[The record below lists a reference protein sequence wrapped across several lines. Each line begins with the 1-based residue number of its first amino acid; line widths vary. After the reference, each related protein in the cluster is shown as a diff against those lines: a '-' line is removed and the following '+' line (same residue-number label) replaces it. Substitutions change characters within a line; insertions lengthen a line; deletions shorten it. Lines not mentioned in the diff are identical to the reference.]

1 MIEDREG
8 FFNVVLFDILTQK
21 TLKTF
26 TIQTSGVESSI
37 LVGARLQS
45 LSELVPDHAV
55 IITDQVVNDLYGE
68 HWEGC
73 RTIITGQGEKNK
85 TLQTVEEI
93 YSRLL
98 EFEVDR
104 SGFVLGVGGGIVCD
118 IAGFVASTYMRGI
131 RFAFVPTTLLAQVD
145 ASIGGKNGVNFQGY
159 KNMVG
164 TFNQP
169 HFILSDPLVL
179 KSLPHN
185 ERSNGFAEIVKH
197 ALIADEDLF
206 GYILNNAEGMKRLD
220 EQVISHLVK
229 RSVEIK
235 SNIVNL
241 DEREKGERRKLNFG
255 HTFGHAI
262 EKVTGISHGQAVS
275 LGMVIAA
282 RLSLKR
288 GFIMDY
294 DLERIR
300 NVLEQLNL
308 PTQMDFDKPAMLQA
322 LMKDKKR
329 EQDAMHFILLGSIG
343 NAVVEKI
350 SVKKLIE
357 FEF

>member
-1 MIEDREG
+1 MAI
-8 FFNVVLFDILTQK
+8 
-21 TLKTF
+21 F
-26 TIQTSGVESSI
+26 TITTTGRESKI
-37 LVGARLQS
+37 IVGEPIDRF
-45 LSELVPDHAV
+45 EDWVPAHTV
-55 IITDQVVNDLYGE
+55 IITDQVVNDLYGR
-68 HWEGC
+68 HWERY

-93 YSRLL
+93 FGRLL
-98 EFEVDR
+98 DFEVDR
-104 SGFVLGVGGGIVCD
+104 SGFILGIGGGIVCD
-118 IAGFVASTYMRGI
+118 IAGFVASSYMRGI
-131 RFAFVPTTLLAQVD
+131 SFAFVPTTLLAQVD

-164 TFNQP
+164 AFNQP
-169 HFILSDPLVL
+169 HFILSDPRVL
-179 KSLPHN
+179 KSLPHA

-206 GYILNNAEGMKRLD
+206 VYILNNSEGMKRLD
-220 EQVISHLVK
+220 EHVITHLIK
-229 RSVEIK
+229 QSVEIK
-235 SNIVNL
+235 SDIVNL

-288 GFIMDY
+288 GFIKDY
-294 DLERIR
+294 ELERIR

-308 PTQMDFDKPAMLQA
+308 PIKMDFDKLAVLQA

-329 EQDAMHFILLGSIG
+329 EQDFIHFILLGSVG

-350 SVKKLIE
+350 SVEELLE
-357 FEF
+357 FEL

>member
-1 MIEDREG
+1 M
-8 FFNVVLFDILTQK
+8 
-21 TLKTF
+21 KTF
-26 TIQTSGVESSI
+26 TIHTSGVESSI
-37 LVGARLQS
+37 LVGAKLQS
-45 LSELVPDHAV
+45 FTELAPDHAV
-55 IITDQVVNDLYGE
+55 IITDEVVNDLYGKY
-68 HWEGC
+68 WKSY

-131 RFAFVPTTLLAQVD
+131 RFAFIPTTLLAQVD

-169 HFILSDPLVL
+169 EFVLSDPQVL
-179 KSLPHN
+179 STLPRV
-185 ERSNGFAEIVKH
+185 ERANGFAEIVKH

-206 GYILNNAEGMKRLD
+206 GYIVKNTEGLNRLD
-220 EQVISHLVK
+220 EQVINHLVK

-235 SNIVNL
+235 SNIVNF

-262 EKVTGISHGQAVS
+262 EKVTGINHGQAVS
-275 LGMVIAA
+275 LGIVIAA
-282 RLSLKR
+282 GLSLKR
-288 GFIMDY
+288 GFIKDY
-294 DLERIR
+294 DLKRIR

-308 PTQMDFDKPAMLQA
+308 PIKMDFDKPAVLQA

-329 EQDAMHFILLGSIG
+329 EQDLIHFILLKSVG

-350 SVKKLIE
+350 SFEELME